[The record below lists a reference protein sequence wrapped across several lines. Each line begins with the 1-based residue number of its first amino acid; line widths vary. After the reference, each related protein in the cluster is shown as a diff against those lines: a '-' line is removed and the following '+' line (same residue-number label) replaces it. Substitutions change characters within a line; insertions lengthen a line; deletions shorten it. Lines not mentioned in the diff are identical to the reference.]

1 MKGAMAHEQTA
12 DRLPATVSAPNAL
25 ESAALSAGYGSRLV
39 LEQLSLS
46 IERGSIT
53 ALVGPNGSGKSTML
67 KALARLLRPRHGA
80 VYLDGRDIS
89 RLPTREVA
97 RRLAILPQAPSAPE
111 ELTVAELVEQGRY
124 PHAGPLRL
132 FDAADHAAVA
142 RALAATNM
150 TEFRARP
157 LDRLSGGERQRAWI
171 ALALAQETP
180 ILLLDEPTTY
190 LDIGH
195 QFDVLDLIRRLNRA
209 QGLTIVLVLHD
220 LNQAARFS
228 GRMVVFEDGGIV
240 ADGTPAA
247 VLTPELLASVF
258 HVHAHVVPHP
268 EDGSPVCL
276 PYALATTAS
285 GTLDTAP
292 GQAHSVATARTRQ

>member
-1 MKGAMAHEQTA
+1 M
-12 DRLPATVSAPNAL
+12 RLVPEDKQAEETPNATGSESAL
-25 ESAALSAGYGSRLV
+25 ESADLSAGYGDRQV

-67 KALARLLRPRHGA
+67 KALARMLHPRHGA
-80 VYLDGRDIS
+80 VYLGGRDIA

-97 RRLAILPQAPSAPE
+97 RRLAILPQAPTAPE
-111 ELTVAELVEQGRY
+111 ELTVAELVERGRY
-124 PHAGPLRL
+124 PHVGPLRL
-132 FDAADHAAVA
+132 FSDADRSAIA
-142 RALAATNM
+142 RALTATQM

-157 LDRLSGGERQRAWI
+157 LDSLSGGERQRAWI

-190 LDIGH
+190 LDVGH
-195 QFDVLDLIRRLNRA
+195 QFEVLDLVRQLNIE
-209 QGLTIVLVLHD
+209 QGMTIVLVLHD

-228 GRMVVFEDGGIV
+228 HRMVVFEEGHIV
-240 ADGTPAA
+240 ADGSPGD
-247 VLTPELLASVF
+247 VLTPKMLARVF
-258 HVHAHVVPHP
+258 NVRAHVVPHP

-276 PYALATTAS
+276 PYGLAGVDGVENGALTGLPVSVPEAQAS
-285 GTLDTAP
+285 G
-292 GQAHSVATARTRQ
+292 